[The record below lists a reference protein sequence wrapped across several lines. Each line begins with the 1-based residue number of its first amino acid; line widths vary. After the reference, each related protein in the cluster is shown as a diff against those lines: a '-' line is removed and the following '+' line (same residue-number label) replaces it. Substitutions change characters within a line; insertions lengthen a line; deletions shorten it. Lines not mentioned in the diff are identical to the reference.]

1 MPELF
6 DCLYPWCSL
15 YATSLAGM
23 AHEAKIDLE
32 PTFWPSAPAI
42 RAHLR
47 PEITTAQRTPHGLQL
62 TCRYSLPTGGAN
74 GPLWL
79 IGLSALGMVGNQFSG
94 PVVSAQTLPS
104 SVDLQGQATA
114 SSTTPPVASSTSP
127 ATPSY
132 GTAPTSGTTTAPIY
146 GASTVP
152 SYGVSSI
159 PATVS
164 AASTAPDNGSRPTS
178 SYGSSNAQPASV
190 GSYGATSTYLST
202 CAPANPTSPA
212 APATCIVT
220 VADVI
225 AMARAGVDDGLII
238 NQIRAHGLATSLQAS
253 DVIRLHQQGISRDVI
268 AFMQKQ
274 PVLTGLVPNSAPTL
288 PSSTVSPPK

>member
-1 MPELF
+1 MVLGYCNMPELF

-94 PVVSAQTLPS
+94 PVVSARHCRRALICKVKQLLLPPRRPS
-104 SVDLQGQATA
+104 PHRHRRQRRATA
-114 SSTTPPVASSTSP
+114 RRQLPVHDGANLRRVRRSP
-127 ATPSY
+127 ATVFLQFRPQFQRRRQLQIMAVVRLPV
-132 GTAPTSGTTTAPIY
+132 TA
-146 GASTVP
+146 
-152 SYGVSSI
+152 
-159 PATVS
+159 
-164 AASTAPDNGSRPTS
+164 
-178 SYGSSNAQPASV
+178 
-190 GSYGATSTYLST
+190 
-202 CAPANPTSPA
+202 
-212 APATCIVT
+212 
-220 VADVI
+220 
-225 AMARAGVDDGLII
+225 
-238 NQIRAHGLATSLQAS
+238 LATPSRRLWVRTRHFNVSQHLPFRR
-253 DVIRLHQQGISRDVI
+253 IRL
-268 AFMQKQ
+268 
-274 PVLTGLVPNSAPTL
+274 PL
-288 PSSTVSPPK
+288 PPRRPAL